1 MPADHEMTSVCFGIA
16 KVQCQKLN
24 IIGYFFSF
32 SYMPMHG
39 LLKRKV
45 CKEKQKSKKIKML
58 LNMIASVYSRRCG
71 SNWMYLKD
79 DSPHQTV
86 VIVCELKWFSHISNR
101 HNMYKLMQSC
111 DVFHT
116 QHAIF
121 FATLDICVGTT
132 WFGHHKEY
140 MC

>member
-1 MPADHEMTSVCFGIA
+1 MTFICFGIA
-16 KVQCQKLN
+16 KVQCQKPN

-32 SYMPMHG
+32 SYMPMHDM
-39 LLKRKV
+39 LIKRKI
-45 CKEKQKSKKIKML
+45 KKQKIKVL

-71 SNWMYLKD
+71 SHRMYLEG

-86 VIVCELKWFSHISNR
+86 MIVCELKWFSLILNC
-101 HNMYKLMQSC
+101 HNMYTLMQSC
-111 DVFHT
+111 NVFHT

-121 FATLDICVGTT
+121 FATLDTCAGTV
-132 WFGHHKEY
+132 WFGHHKVY